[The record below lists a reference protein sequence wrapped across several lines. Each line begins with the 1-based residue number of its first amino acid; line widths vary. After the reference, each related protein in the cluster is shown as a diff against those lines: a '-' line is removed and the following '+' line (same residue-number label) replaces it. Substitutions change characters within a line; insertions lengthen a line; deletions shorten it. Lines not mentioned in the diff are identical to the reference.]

1 MIWMIIILNKIV
13 NANENNYYL
22 ASTRAKDLEM
32 DQLEAH
38 TDREKEALLAAT
50 LALMTCYA
58 ESGCRT
64 CARHICEN
72 LLRLAGRSELPW
84 QFRATLSKL
93 RARWTL
99 LRECA
104 ESSVTTESRSAAL
117 H

>member
-1 MIWMIIILNKIV
+1 
-13 NANENNYYL
+13 
-22 ASTRAKDLEM
+22 M
-32 DQLEAH
+32 DQPEPH
-38 TDREKEALLAAT
+38 TDREMEAVLAAM

-93 RARWTL
+93 WARWTL
-99 LRECA
+99 LRDCP
-104 ESSVTTESRSAAL
+104 ESSVTAESRSAAL